1 MKMGLVT
8 SELVTPPETNVTST
22 KLCPAWPGTMVVWG
36 ERRKRSISSLGNN
49 TLPRS
54 KRADN
59 IHEACNE
66 EIFCWAKMED
76 TSLDCD
82 VASVALKEALDAVQ
96 GGNCVP
102 DQIQEQL
109 VLVKEQHCRQSVK
122 NAVAEV
128 LKGGK
133 LGDLYEVVGKALD
146 EANEVQSCK
155 IKEGVIEAVKNM
167 REYPDN
173 PTWTFENE
181 SHISDWLRSMGEDGL
196 KHYVSMCSGGEAS
209 QAKIKG
215 GFKAQEGDWKSAAA
229 IYKDNKFIC
238 GATIV
243 NRDTIVTAA
252 HCLAGYVKDG
262 GGFYTVRAGMLRKQ
276 SSSPWEQQRFIKE
289 VITNPDYDN
298 IFLSH
303 DVALAKLN
311 ESLAMNRA
319 VQITCL
325 PQHEEMF
332 PAVGSTCRAA
342 GWGDLSE
349 QGQESQELMT
359 GQVPVRATCTRC
371 EFDHMSNCQ

>member
-8 SELVTPPETNVTST
+8 SELVTPPETDATST
-22 KLCPAWPGTMVVWG
+22 KLCPAWSGTMVVWG
-36 ERRKRSISSLGNN
+36 ERRKRSISNLGNN

-128 LKGGK
+128 LGGGK
-133 LGDLYEVVGKALD
+133 LGDLYEVIGKALD

-181 SHISDWLRSMGEDGL
+181 SHITDWLRSMGEDGL
-196 KHYVSMCSGGEAS
+196 KHYVNMCSGGEAS

-311 ESLAMNRA
+311 QSLAMNRA
-319 VQITCL
+319 VQIACL